1 MNHLPFEMYSICH
14 RNSDI
19 YHCKNPIAAIHGLH
33 PYNSQLIPANK
44 NICKFKQCHVF
55 NHCTYHR
62 YRTKSCIVMV
72 VAMVNH
78 LQNLIYFYLPSSVLP
93 KLNRDKAA
101 RCRSCLVPVCLDC
114 MRVCYSHTHFSCK
127 SPIRPDESPDVIS
140 VHRNT
145 LLKAIIVNTLHLSIR
160 YQQYL
165 NSNRIKTEF
174 GSICTC

>member
-1 MNHLPFEMYSICH
+1 MHTNVCIWSEDRGPLSMNHLPFQMYSNCH

-19 YHCKNPIAAIHGLH
+19 YHCKIPIAAIHDLH
-33 PYNSQLIPANK
+33 PYNSQSIPANK
-44 NICKFKQCHVF
+44 KICKYNQCHVF

-160 YQQYL
+160 YQQ
-165 NSNRIKTEF
+165 
-174 GSICTC
+174 